1 MEEYGME
8 NSVALSLVLRK
19 EIEILE
25 KLPPL
30 QGMLRNAVIMREW
43 TDYETLMETIG
54 EIGEQFEALD
64 AERDKLFKE
73 CAGGQEAEDFY
84 AWTAKLPAR
93 ERDELGGL
101 YRRLKII
108 TLQIKIA
115 NDTLMEY
122 LKEVKTT
129 VAGLLDR
136 AYPDRRG
143 KIYSNNGT
151 EREADMRSVVVNHTF

>member
-1 MEEYGME
+1 ME
-8 NSVALSLVLRK
+8 NSLALSLVLQK

-25 KLPPL
+25 KLPPI
-30 QGMLRNAVIMREW
+30 QVMLRNAVIMREW
-43 TDYETLMETIG
+43 TDYEALMETIG

-64 AERDKLFKE
+64 LEREKLFKD
-73 CAGGQEAEDFY
+73 CACGQEPEAFY
-84 AWTAKLPAR
+84 AWTSKLPAH

-122 LKEVKTT
+122 LREVKST
-129 VAGLLDR
+129 VAGILER

-143 KIYSNNGT
+143 KIYSSNGT
-151 EREADMRSVVVNHTF
+151 EREADMRSVMVNRTF